1 MITGCFRQAGS
12 WISCL
17 IDGLERT
24 STSSAGSKQFLTAL
38 EGVAFLS
45 EAATVR
51 IEYEGA
57 RCSDSRARL
66 PGSLAACRSIHEH
79 HRCGSS
85 AAAPRSIREHSLASG
100 YRIDF
105 PLNGSLQNWKLVV
118 GAADPTD

>member
-1 MITGCFRQAGS
+1 M
-12 WISCL
+12 
-17 IDGLERT
+17 
-24 STSSAGSKQFLTAL
+24 TAL

-57 RCSDSRARL
+57 HCSDSRPLTPR
-66 PGSLAACRSIHEH
+66 SLAACRSIDEH

-85 AAAPRSIREHSLASG
+85 AAAPRSIREHNILASG
-100 YRIDF
+100 HRIDF

-118 GAADPTD
+118 GAADPTDPNGHVVLLDYNAETNDKHWAKMDGF